1 MKQYATSLSIPE
13 RQNKKEDSKRDAC
26 IYQGRGKRIEFVGRF
41 LLGGDGN
48 RRDEGGVGE
57 RMKQDSMGSDNWNW
71 GTFRE

>member
-1 MKQYATSLSIPE
+1 VNIKYKIIDGPE

-48 RRDEGGVGE
+48 RRDQPEWGRDGG
-57 RMKQDSMGSDNWNW
+57 RILK
-71 GTFRE
+71 